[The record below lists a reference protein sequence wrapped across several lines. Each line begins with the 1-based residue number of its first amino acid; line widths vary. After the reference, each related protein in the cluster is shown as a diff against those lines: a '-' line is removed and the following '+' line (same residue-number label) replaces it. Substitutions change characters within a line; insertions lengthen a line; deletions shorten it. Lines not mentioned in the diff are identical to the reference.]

1 LAPEDERRVLEAI
14 AAMPWRRAFFGR
26 GAGDMPSTI
35 RLAGVTFLTCRLGGP
50 RTDRLV
56 NPNATDQF
64 FTLSSLGTLAGASG
78 ATFIVTNTLKTAFGL
93 APKWAGLVV
102 AQVICVGL
110 AIMTQRSG
118 SDYVIAVL
126 NGCLVF
132 LSAAGA
138 AEASGV
144 KDRKA
149 AARRMGARTR
159 GGPDAVPGAG
169 AFADA
174 PEKPPFLSSWF

>member
-1 LAPEDERRVLEAI
+1 
-14 AAMPWRRAFFGR
+14 
-26 GAGDMPSTI
+26 
-35 RLAGVTFLTCRLGGP
+35 
-50 RTDRLV
+50 V
-56 NPNATDQF
+56 NQYATDQF

-102 AQVICVGL
+102 AQLICVGL
-110 AIMTQRSG
+110 AIVSQRSG

-126 NGCLVF
+126 NGCLVY

-144 KDRKA
+144 KDPNTA
-149 AARRMGARTR
+149 ADRMGAQPR
-159 GGPDAVPGAG
+159 GANVPASGAAQG
-169 AFADA
+169 VAS
-174 PEKPPFLSSWF
+174 PLRRRPFLSSWF